1 MSRVT
6 ATMPS
11 SAIDQDWRR
20 VLRWGLICGGILVAL
35 CLVGMPV
42 ELDRREI
49 IERYLSLGYVSILL
63 IPIVIGR
70 IAATQVVLEGF
81 ESRKQG
87 LFDLVTGLLVGIMGG
102 TCLTLLIVALDS
114 WNLRDPL
121 LNWSPKLFR
130 FLTYENGIG
139 FGAMAWIVT
148 CGLLGMVGA
157 ASHVVPAMVRRVSGT
172 VVLSL
177 PWRTCCCCTP
187 CSAVR

>member
-1 MSRVT
+1 MTRVT

-70 IAATQVVLEGF
+70 VAATQVVLEGF
-81 ESRKQG
+81 ESR
-87 LFDLVTGLLVGIMGG
+87 
-102 TCLTLLIVALDS
+102 
-114 WNLRDPL
+114 
-121 LNWSPKLFR
+121 
-130 FLTYENGIG
+130 
-139 FGAMAWIVT
+139 
-148 CGLLGMVGA
+148 
-157 ASHVVPAMVRRVSGT
+157 
-172 VVLSL
+172 
-177 PWRTCCCCTP
+177 
-187 CSAVR
+187 